1 MKAVV
6 IYASFHHG
14 STKKI
19 AEAIAKTLGA
29 EAVSCAGADKF
40 SIAECGLIGFGS
52 GVYFGKFHRSMY
64 NLLDGLPEVK
74 RKRAFL
80 FSTSGVRK
88 NKLLNRAHKDF
99 KKKLEKKNFIVEDEF
114 DCRGYD
120 TYGILK
126 LTGGINR
133 GRPDEKDIAEAR
145 QFAESLKKD

>member
-19 AEAIAKTLGA
+19 AEAIAATMGA
-29 EAVSCAGADKF
+29 EAVPCADADSF
-40 SIAECGLIGFGS
+40 SIAKCGLIGFGS

-64 NLLDGLPEVK
+64 NLLDGLPEVE
-74 RKRAFL
+74 RKQAFL

-99 KKKLEKKNFIVEDEF
+99 RKKLEEKNFAVENEF

-120 TYGILK
+120 TCGILK

-133 GRPDEKDIAEAR
+133 GKPDKKDIAEAR
-145 QFAESLKKD
+145 EFARSLKKD